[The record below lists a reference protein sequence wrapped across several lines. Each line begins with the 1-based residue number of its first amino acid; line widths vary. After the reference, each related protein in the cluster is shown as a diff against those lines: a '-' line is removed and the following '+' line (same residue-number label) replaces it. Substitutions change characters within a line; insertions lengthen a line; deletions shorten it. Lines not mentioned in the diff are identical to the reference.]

1 MSAPP
6 LRRDRRRWR
15 YRLTHRR
22 WWGYGRR
29 SGLRHEHIDHQPAS
43 QERQNEHSHG
53 KPGAAGL
60 LLCRAGHGSRACA
73 RRLALA
79 GIRPAIKARAGDGG
93 RRVRSASGI
102 LAHAEATNA
111 DGSPHAGLGQ
121 VQPERSKFDALTKS
135 PCHNPTILPPSIPAG
150 IPQCTPRFLPKSFRI
165 RCRLFSLTRN

>member
-93 RRVRSASGI
+93 RRVRSALCI
-102 LAHAEATNA
+102 RAHAETTNA
-111 DGSPHAGLGQ
+111 DGSPYAGLGE
-121 VQPERSKFDALTKS
+121 VQLERPEFETAAES
-135 PCHNPTILPPSIPAG
+135 PCHNLPSVTPEPFPKPIGPFVG
-150 IPQCTPRFLPKSFRI
+150 IRVRSQREG
-165 RCRLFSLTRN
+165 

>member
-111 DGSPHAGLGQ
+111 DGSPNAGLGQ

-135 PCHNPTILPPSIPAG
+135 PCHNPTFYRLLFPLEFLSVRPAFYLSLLESG
-150 IPQCTPRFLPKSFRI
+150 VGYFL
-165 RCRLFSLTRN
+165 